1 MILES
6 IALENFG
13 AYGGRQEANLI
24 PEKGKPIILF
34 GGMNGG
40 GKTTLLDAVQLAF
53 YGAKARISNRGKLK
67 YKDYLRESIH
77 RSVDP
82 SEGSGITLRFRR
94 IIKGES
100 RVFELQRYWH
110 EGVKGIEETLR
121 VLKDGELDDIATEHW
136 DETMEA
142 YLPNG
147 IAHLFFFDG
156 EQIKELA
163 EGGHAAEI
171 LGTAIQSLL
180 GLDLVDRLESDL
192 KVLERR
198 KKAEAL
204 DKDALA
210 KLKQAEGELRQIDI
224 ECQKAAME
232 EGILVNEAGRLGQKL
247 RAQEDRFR
255 NEGGELYQR
264 RKELE
269 NELDQLKAQK
279 ATAEAKFRDLVA
291 GPLPLLIVERL
302 LPDVEQQARR
312 ETDIKRARMLRDAL
326 ETRDAK
332 LLSALKAEKIDEK
345 ALNRITDI
353 LEQDRRDRIGLAQE
367 SLIFNADDDLIAS
380 VAHLRAVVLPM
391 AEEQARSFVATL
403 SLLDEKI
410 ARLEGEIDRIPTAER
425 IALIQEELDAA
436 REAHEAKLGELEAL
450 KVRKQ
455 ALEKQRQA
463 ALVRLERLSEH
474 ETEARIA
481 EDDRQRVLKHSQ
493 RVRETL
499 EKFRTRVVR
508 RHIASMEAL
517 MLESFQKLLRK
528 SELVTGLTIDPETF
542 EPTLTGRDGKK
553 LPFDRLSA
561 GERQLLATSLLWG
574 LARASGRPVPTI
586 IDTPLGR
593 LDSSHRRHLIERYFP
608 RASHQV
614 LLLSTDEEIVGPY
627 CQALKPFITRTYLL
641 AHDEDCGQTQIK
653 LGYFSSYETPGR
665 NDKNQQTRK
674 GSAIQVAQ
682 ADGH

>member
-1 MILES
+1 MILDS
-6 IALENFG
+6 IVLENFG
-13 AYGGRQEANLI
+13 AYGGRQEADLT
-24 PEKGKPIILF
+24 PEKDKPIILF

-53 YGAKARISNRGKLK
+53 YGAKARLSNRGKLK

-77 RSVDP
+77 RGSDP
-82 SEGSGITLRFRR
+82 GEGASITLRFRR
-94 IIKGES
+94 MIEGET
-100 RVFELQRYWH
+100 RVFELQRYWR

-121 VLKDGELDDIATEHW
+121 VLLDGQLDDILTEHW
-136 DETMEA
+136 DENIEA

-171 LGTAIQSLL
+171 LGTAVHSLL

-192 KVLERR
+192 KVFERR
-198 KKAEAL
+198 KRAEGL
-204 DKDALA
+204 DQETLA
-210 KLKQAEGELRQIDI
+210 KLKQAEGELRQIDM
-224 ECQKAAME
+224 EQVKAAME
-232 EGILVNEAGRLGQKL
+232 EGALVNEAGRLGKVL

-255 NEGGELYQR
+255 SEGGELYLR
-264 RKELE
+264 RKESEAEL
-269 NELDQLKAQK
+269 NELKARK
-279 ATAEAKFRDLVA
+279 TAVETKLRDLVA
-291 GPLPLLIVERL
+291 GPLPLLMVENL
-302 LPDVEQQARR
+302 LREVEQQARR
-312 ETDIKRARMLRDAL
+312 EIEVKRARLLRDAL
-326 ETRDAK
+326 ETRDGE
-332 LLSALKAEKIDEK
+332 LLAALSEQIDK
-345 ALNRITDI
+345 QPLSRITEI
-353 LEQDRRDRIGLAQE
+353 LEQDRQSRIGLSQE
-367 SLIFNADDDLIAS
+367 SLILDADDGLAAS
-380 VAHLRAVVLPM
+380 VAHLRAVVLP
-391 AEEQARSFVATL
+391 AAGEQTRGFVATL
-403 SLLDEKI
+403 SFLDEKI
-410 ARLEGEIDRIPTAER
+410 ARLEAEIDRIPTAER

-436 REAHEAKLGELEAL
+436 HETHEAKLAELEAVKL
-450 KVRKQ
+450 RKQ

-463 ALVRLERLSEH
+463 ALTRLEKLGEY

-481 EDDRQRVLKHSQ
+481 EDDRQRMLKHSQ

-499 EKFRTRVVR
+499 EKFRARVVR
-508 RHIASMEAL
+508 RHTVSMEAL
-517 MLESFQKLLRK
+517 MLESFRKLLRK

-542 EPTLTGRDGKK
+542 EPTLTGRDGKT

-608 RASHQV
+608 CSSHQV

-627 CQALKPFITRTYLL
+627 YQALKPFITRTYLL
-641 AHDEDCGQTQIK
+641 AHDEDSGQTHIE
-653 LGYFSSYETPGR
+653 LGYFSNNETSGR
-665 NDKNQQTRK
+665 NDKNQQARQ
-674 GSAIQVAQ
+674 GSTIQAAQ